1 VSDALDRGRRAFGS
15 QLWAD
20 AYAQLSAAEE
30 TTPLLPDDLE
40 RMAVA
45 AYLIGEDDIS
55 ADVWARAHQACLGS
69 DDPIRAA
76 RCAFWLGLGLV
87 LRGEEARGSGWLIR
101 AQRLVDETGVDCIE
115 RGLLL
120 VVRGLEALGG
130 GDAATALRTFD
141 EACGIGERFGDAD
154 LMTFGR
160 LGRGQSLIAL
170 GQVVEG
176 VARLDEA
183 MVAVTANEVSP
194 VVMGIV
200 YCAVI
205 LECQDICDVRRAQ
218 EWTAALT
225 RWCAAQPDLVPYR
238 GHCLVHRAEIM
249 QLHGDWVDAGQEAQH
264 ACERLSGH
272 PAVGAAHY
280 QQAELHRVR
289 GDFVRAEEAYRLA
302 SQWGREPQPGL
313 ARLRLAQGQVEA
325 AEAAIRRVA
334 DEAQI
339 GLSRARVLAAFV
351 DIVLAAGDVEAAR
364 SAADDLTTMAAEVDV
379 PFLHALSGQATGA
392 VLLAEGDA
400 RQAVGVLRRSW
411 ARWREVEAP
420 YEAGCVRVLIGVA
433 CRELDDE
440 DTAEM
445 ELDAAREVFRQL
457 GAAHDLGRVERLSR
471 RPVKAAGGLTER
483 EIEVLVLVATGRT
496 NRDIAAEMFI
506 SEHTVAR
513 HLQNIFAKLGVSS
526 RTAASAFAHE
536 HKLV

>member
-1 VSDALDRGRRAFGS
+1 VTDALDRGRRAFGS
-15 QLWAD
+15 QRWAD
-20 AYAQLSAAEE
+20 AYAQLSAADE
-30 TTPLLPDDLE
+30 TDPLGPDDLE

-45 AYLIGEDDIS
+45 AYLIGEDDVS
-55 ADVWARAHQACLGS
+55 ADVWERAHQACLRR
-69 DDPIRAA
+69 DDPTRAA
-76 RCAFWLGLGLV
+76 RCAFWLGLALV

-101 AQRLVDETGVDCIE
+101 AQRLVDDTGADCVE

-120 VVRGLEALGG
+120 VVRGLEALE
-130 GDAATALRTFD
+130 GDAASALQSFD
-141 EACGIGERFGDAD
+141 EAGGIGERFGDPD
-154 LMTFGR
+154 LVTLGR

-170 GQVVEG
+170 GQLVEG
-176 VARLDEA
+176 TAMLDEA

-194 VVMGIV
+194 IVVGIV

-205 LECQDICDVRRAQ
+205 LECQDIGDVRRAQ

-249 QLHGDWVDAGQEAQH
+249 QLHGDWVDAGEEAQH

-289 GDFVRAEEAYRLA
+289 GDFVHAEEAYRLA

-313 ARLRLAQGQVEA
+313 ARLRLAQGQVDA

-334 DEAQI
+334 DEVQI
-339 GLSRARVLAAFV
+339 GVSRARVLAAFV
-351 DIVLAAGDVEAAR
+351 DIVLVAGDVEAAR
-364 SAADDLTTMAAEVDV
+364 SAADELTTMAAELDV
-379 PFLHALSGQATGA
+379 PFLHALAGQATGV

-400 RQAVGVLRRSW
+400 RRAVGVLRPAW
-411 ARWREVEAP
+411 GRWREVEAP
-420 YEAGCVRVLIGVA
+420 YEAGCVRVLIGIA

-445 ELDAAREVFRQL
+445 EFEAACEVFRRL
-457 GAAHDLGRVERLSR
+457 GAAHDLDQVERLSR

-483 EIEVLVLVATGRT
+483 EIQVLVLVATGGT
-496 NRDIAAEMFI
+496 NREIAAEMYI